1 MMRHFSVAVLLLA
14 LSLPATAQ
22 EAPEARFDLELN
34 AMQPGDDGCK
44 VTFLA
49 TNGLGAPLARAAV
62 ETALFDR
69 DGAIARIVTL
79 EFKELAVGKTKVL
92 QFSLKGLACEG
103 IGRILIN
110 DVTACE
116 GEGLGAAACLAGLR
130 PTTLP
135 AIAFGL

>member
-1 MMRHFSVAVLLLA
+1 MMKHLCLAALLLA
-14 LSLPATAQ
+14 LPLPAAAQ
-22 EAPEARFDLELN
+22 DAAAGQFALELN
-34 AMQPGDDGCK
+34 AMRPGTDGCK

-49 TNGLGAPLARAAV
+49 TNELGAPLARAAV
-62 ETALFDR
+62 ETALFDAE
-69 DGAIARIVTL
+69 GAIARIVTL
-79 EFKELAVGKTKVL
+79 ELKDLAVGKTKVL

-116 GEGLGAAACLAGLR
+116 GEGLDGSACLAGLR
-130 PTTLP
+130 PTALP

>member
-1 MMRHFSVAVLLLA
+1 MMKHLCLAALLLA
-14 LSLPATAQ
+14 LPLPAAAGQ
-22 EAPEARFDLELN
+22 FALELN
-34 AMQPGDDGCK
+34 AMQPGTDGCK

-62 ETALFDR
+62 ETALFDAE
-69 DGAIARIVTL
+69 GAIARIVTL
-79 EFKELAVGKTKVL
+79 EFKDLAVGKTKVL
-92 QFSLKGLACEG
+92 QFLLKGLACEG

-116 GEGLGAAACLAGLR
+116 GDGLDASACLAGLR
-130 PTTLP
+130 PTALP